1 MSPVQDKPRL
11 HSETLISER
20 KERSH
25 GAAFQNQGL
34 HLLISSSEGSYGL
47 NKEEKPQIPLCP
59 SLLMHTTQGP
69 EILYDLMVNE
79 KQGNN
84 GCYHGGGVPE
94 ALLRKAAATVWDKG
108 HLGFFS

>member
-1 MSPVQDKPRL
+1 
-11 HSETLISER
+11 
-20 KERSH
+20 
-25 GAAFQNQGL
+25 
-34 HLLISSSEGSYGL
+34 
-47 NKEEKPQIPLCP
+47 
-59 SLLMHTTQGP
+59 MHTTQGP